1 MRALLR
7 RFVRGAAVRTLPAAL
22 LLAASGCRSDRIVV
36 PPDTTAPRFQILS
49 PVDTLYDLDGD
60 RLVDVSL
67 AWQDPGGAVNPA
79 SIRVR
84 TLRPLNG
91 SADTATNLLSVWRV
105 ARADTGGLLLRE
117 TLANLLPDG
126 LNRLEVSVK
135 DTAGNRQVDTL
146 VFTLPP
152 GAFYTTIETG
162 VTSSADHAIG
172 IVVDSAGRRGYM
184 AASQSLVVFDAE
196 SLRLVTT
203 IPSGGASFLRD
214 IVLDEPRG
222 HAYVSDGRIERYDL
236 RTNTLIGRVPG
247 TFATG
252 ALAFSRTTPSLLYA
266 GEAFAGALG
275 YVDIVADAR
284 IDGMLIPHTFEEFV
298 NDLAVLPGDTKLYM
312 TRYDQGGILVIDP
325 VNKQILRHLE
335 YINGARFYTDDFVLS
350 RDDRHLYIALLDAD
364 PRGIADL
371 DTQTDSVVRF
381 LPLFPYV
388 PGALGLSPSQ
398 RRLFVTTGEQFLD
411 FPARNVLVDVERW
424 AVIQEFDRPHP
435 PGTIRVDGQVA
446 FRPDGK
452 LIFVSR
458 DLVVDVYLNR
468 EVP

>member
-1 MRALLR
+1 
-7 RFVRGAAVRTLPAAL
+7 
-22 LLAASGCRSDRIVV
+22 
-36 PPDTTAPRFQILS
+36 
-49 PVDTLYDLDGD
+49 
-60 RLVDVSL
+60 
-67 AWQDPGGAVNPA
+67 
-79 SIRVR
+79 
-84 TLRPLNG
+84 
-91 SADTATNLLSVWRV
+91 
-105 ARADTGGLLLRE
+105 
-117 TLANLLPDG
+117 
-126 LNRLEVSVK
+126 
-135 DTAGNRQVDTL
+135 
-146 VFTLPP
+146 
-152 GAFYTTIETG
+152 
-162 VTSSADHAIG
+162 
-172 IVVDSAGRRGYM
+172 
-184 AASQSLVVFDAE
+184 
-196 SLRLVTT
+196 
-203 IPSGGASFLRD
+203 
-214 IVLDEPRG
+214 
-222 HAYVSDGRIERYDL
+222 
-236 RTNTLIGRVPG
+236 
-247 TFATG
+247 
-252 ALAFSRTTPSLLYA
+252 
-266 GEAFAGALG
+266 
-275 YVDIVADAR
+275 
-284 IDGMLIPHTFEEFV
+284 MLIPHTFEEFV

-350 RDDRHLYIALLDAD
+350 RDDRHLYIALLDAY